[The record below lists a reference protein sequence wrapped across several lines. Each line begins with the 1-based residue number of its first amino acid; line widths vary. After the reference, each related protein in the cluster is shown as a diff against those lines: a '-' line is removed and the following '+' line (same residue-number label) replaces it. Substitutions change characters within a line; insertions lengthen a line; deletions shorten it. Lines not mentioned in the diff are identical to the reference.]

1 MHLRLLTALCNDTL
15 EGANMRAE
23 LAGRVDQIS
32 ALQSERHQTQLEVH
46 GASHA
51 VRTVVPVQLEVWCCL
66 CCCVGA
72 ASGTWPSCSVC
83 AVARTV
89 QLVAQTA
96 LPCQHCLVST
106 HTRVPE
112 RQTDRQQVDL
122 AYKLRRQLTCC
133 SVLLL
138 WCLGLGFQ
146 ADHANILG
154 DTHTSLPNH
163 HVQRKTCLLKVF
175 MPVLL
180 SEAAQGLV
188 LAVLVM

>member
-1 MHLRLLTALCNDTL
+1 
-15 EGANMRAE
+15 MRAE

-96 LPCQHCLVST
+96 LPCQHCLCQHS
-106 HTRVPE
+106 
-112 RQTDRQQVDL
+112 
-122 AYKLRRQLTCC
+122 Y
-133 SVLLL
+133 
-138 WCLGLGFQ
+138 
-146 ADHANILG
+146 
-154 DTHTSLPNH
+154 
-163 HVQRKTCLLKVF
+163 
-175 MPVLL
+175 
-180 SEAAQGLV
+180 
-188 LAVLVM
+188 